1 MTPPRT
7 PPGAGRGGSATPRSR
22 QGGRPARST
31 GRSKESRAARPVPRS
46 RTLESPRPAAPGR
59 AATARR
65 PVAAKTTAKGRP
77 SPRAHATGGG
87 GPRRPKGPTS
97 RWSQR
102 PGRPQRLV
110 PPHRRMRTLLVAVA
124 FVLSIF
130 AAQLVRIQ
138 GFDASAVAAEARK
151 QRTATVAIPALRGQI
166 LSSDGVVLAASQERI
181 TVVADLTAICTY
193 QTKKNKCD
201 DASSGQAV
209 GKAAA
214 ALAPLLKPC
223 SVGRR
228 FRECRRLR
236 DAPVH
241 APRGPAASA
250 SDSSR

>member
-1 MTPPRT
+1 
-7 PPGAGRGGSATPRSR
+7 
-22 QGGRPARST
+22 
-31 GRSKESRAARPVPRS
+31 
-46 RTLESPRPAAPGR
+46 
-59 AATARR
+59 
-65 PVAAKTTAKGRP
+65 
-77 SPRAHATGGG
+77 
-87 GPRRPKGPTS
+87 
-97 RWSQR
+97 
-102 PGRPQRLV
+102 
-110 PPHRRMRTLLVAVA
+110 MRTLLVAVA

-214 ALAPLLKPC
+214 ALAPLLGQDEAKL
-223 SVGRR
+223 
-228 FRECRRLR
+228 RENLTGTARYRILERQATPLTWRKIADLR
-236 DAPVH
+236 IP
-241 APRGPAASA
+241 GI
-250 SDSSR
+250 